1 MLARRLLIL
10 LAVLMG
16 LTALAS
22 GVAPRQPVPRSG
34 AGSSPSTTAT
44 ESLPAIE
51 EIVDAAAAEPAR
63 IVVDEG
69 RTLVLE
75 VRSAELDSVSL
86 EGLDRIEAVDPDS
99 PARFELLA
107 EPPGSYPIQLV
118 DAGRE
123 LGTLEI
129 RDAG

>member
-22 GVAPRQPVPRSG
+22 GLAPRQPAPRSG
-34 AGSSPSTTAT
+34 AEASPPTTTAD
-44 ESLPAIE
+44 SLPTIE
-51 EIVDAAAAEPAR
+51 ERVDAGAAEPAV
-63 IVVDEG
+63 IEVDEG

-75 VRSAELDSVSL
+75 VSATELDSVSL

-107 EPPGSYPIQLV
+107 EPPGSYPIRLV
-118 DAGRE
+118 EAGRDV
-123 LGTLEI
+123 GTLEI
-129 RDAG
+129 REAG

>member
-22 GVAPRQPVPRSG
+22 GVAPRQPVPPSG
-34 AGSSPSTTAT
+34 GDSSPSATAPSDPP
-44 ESLPAIE
+44 EFKR
-51 EIVDAAAAEPAR
+51 VDAESGKFAR
-63 IVVDEG
+63 ITVDEG

-75 VRSAELDSVSL
+75 VRSTELDSVSL
-86 EGLDRIEAVDPDS
+86 EGLDRIEVVDPDS

-107 EPPGSYPIQLV
+107 EPAGSYPIKLV
-118 DAGRE
+118 EAGRE
-123 LGTLEI
+123 LGKLEI
-129 RDAG
+129 RAAG